1 MFVFEAVAGGAL
13 ALLDV
18 ATKAQLPFDE
28 YVVVAGRVQR
38 SRQLTCLGGRV
49 KRDGKRRLLVV
60 PLIGQAEDAGTASTP
75 SVQILDVGEV
85 AVNFLLG
92 VKACF
97 PTLVRKNPMAEPM
110 DDDDSDSDEE
120 EEAHKKQKHEQD
132 AESAADS
139 EAAKESQLQTEAA
152 EYMSQTRVKV
162 LATLDEL
169 FSAFQIADP
178 TNVLVSLRN
187 DPSLPKPCQL
197 LCMDCPPLGSVE
209 VSARAAA
216 PHAFS
221 TSTGPP
227 EPLNFGVL
235 FSEVA
240 TSKMNEQFLHI
251 PVPRSPPLPAPSAQG
266 EDYVQESFQDAT
278 VLTFGAKREAT
289 AHGGGKTCDEMV
301 KNIRMRH
308 ASGTFCTLVLPTK
321 TWELVVDE
329 HKTFLPQVSEL
340 HGELRLRR
348 LMGNAPCGVPIELLL
363 ES

>member
-18 ATKAQLPFDE
+18 ATKTDLPFDE
-28 YVVVAGRVQR
+28 YVVVAGRVQN

-60 PLIGQAEDAGTASTP
+60 PLIGQTQARTP
-75 SVQILDVGEV
+75 SVQVLDVGEV
-85 AVNFLLG
+85 AVDFLLG

-110 DDDDSDSDEE
+110 DDDSESEEE
-120 EEAHKKQKHEQD
+120 EEAHKKQKRDQGAEVADGSED
-132 AESAADS
+132 ARKCEMQA
-139 EAAKESQLQTEAA
+139 EAV

-178 TNVLVSLRN
+178 ANVHMSLRK
-187 DPSLPKPCQL
+187 DPSLPKQCQL
-197 LCMDCPPLGSVE
+197 LCVDCPPLGTVE
-209 VSARAAA
+209 KAAHA
-216 PHAFS
+216 VVPHAFL
-221 TSTGPP
+221 TSTAPP
-227 EPLNFGVL
+227 EPLNFGVV

-240 TSKMNEQFLHI
+240 TSKNDEQFLHI
-251 PVPRSPPLPAPSAQG
+251 PVPRSPPLPAPAAPG

-321 TWELVVDE
+321 TWEQVLDE
-329 HKTFLPQVSEL
+329 HQVSIPQVSEL

-348 LMGNAPCGVPIELLL
+348 LMGNAPCGIPVELLL

>member
-1 MFVFEAVAGGAL
+1 MFVFEAVDSGAL

-18 ATKAQLPFDE
+18 ATKAELPFDE
-28 YVVVAGRVQR
+28 YIVVAGRVQS

-60 PLIGQAEDAGTASTP
+60 PLAQARETTAGQTP
-75 SVQILDVGEV
+75 NVQVLDVGEV
-85 AVNFLLG
+85 AVNFLKS
-92 VKACF
+92 VRACF
-97 PTLVRKNPMAEPM
+97 PTLVKKNPMAELV
-110 DDDDSDSDEE
+110 DDSDSEE
-120 EEAHKKQKHEQD
+120 EETLKKQKRD
-132 AESAADS
+132 TLSGDS
-139 EAAKESQLQTEAA
+139 EAAKVQELIAEAMD
-152 EYMSQTRVKV
+152 YMSQTRVKV

-178 TNVLVSLRN
+178 SNVQASLYN
-187 DPSLPKPCQL
+187 DPSLPKNYQL
-197 LCMDCPPLGSVE
+197 LCMDCPPLGTTSDGNH
-209 VSARAAA
+209 AMM

-221 TSTGPP
+221 STSTPP

-240 TSKMNEQFLHI
+240 ISKEKQQFLHI
-251 PVPRSPPLPAPSAQG
+251 PVPRSPPLPAPGTQ

-278 VLTFGAKREAT
+278 VLTFGTKREAT
-289 AHGGGKTCDEMV
+289 AHGGGKTCEEMI

-321 TWELVVDE
+321 TWDQVADE
-329 HKTFLPQVSEL
+329 HKSFLPQVCEL
-340 HGELRLRR
+340 QGELRLRR

-363 ES
+363 ED